1 MEKAFEM
8 GKTSATG
15 SVQLLVGVATS
26 TIIMALG
33 AIILG
38 NLLTQDQYG
47 LYAIALAP
55 STLINLFRDW
65 GINSAMAKQIAS
77 LRVSH
82 RDEEIRDVI
91 AAGVIFEV
99 LSGLALSVLSLL
111 LASVIASFYSKPESA
126 SYIAIFSV
134 TIISGSLLT
143 ASQAGFV
150 GYERMELNS
159 LTLISQAIVKTAIG
173 PILVLLGYSV
183 LGAVIGSALGSVAAA
198 IIGLAI
204 FYAILIRPLE
214 RKRIRNFHITKT
226 LKTLLTY
233 GLPLS
238 ISSIVGGILGQIYA
252 FMIIPLTSTT
262 IYGNYAVAANFTVLL
277 TFFTIPIG
285 TVIFPAFAKIDPE
298 NEPELLKNV
307 YASSIKYT
315 SILVVPATMVLMILS
330 GPMIGTLY
338 GAKYVYGPFFQT
350 LMVVSNLFILVGS
363 LSAGG
368 LLTGLGKTRI
378 PMYQSI
384 ATIIVGIPLGFFLI
398 PTLGMTGLIL
408 AGLLSGI
415 PSMIWGL
422 FWIWTHY
429 RAKADFKSS
438 TRIFAAS
445 GIAAITTYVILNF
458 IPLAEWIRLTVGLMI
473 FFGIYIFTAPM
484 IGAITPSEIDNLRT
498 MLSGL
503 GLVSKAIDLPLILTE
518 KVSNLRTKIARALA
532 L

>member
-33 AIILG
+33 TIILG

-65 GINSAMAKQIAS
+65 GINSAMTKQIAG

-82 RDEEIRDVI
+82 RDEEIHDVI

-99 LSGLALSVLSLL
+99 LSGLALSFLSLL
-111 LASVIASFYSKPESA
+111 LASVIASFYNKPESA

-134 TIISGSLLT
+134 IIISGSLLT

-159 LTLISQAIVKTAIG
+159 LTLISQAIVKTVIG
-173 PILVLLGYSV
+173 PILVLVGYSV
-183 LGAVIGSALGSVAAA
+183 LGAVIGTALGSIAAG

-214 RKRIRNFHITKT
+214 KKRTRSFHITKT
-226 LKTLLTY
+226 LKTMLKY

-238 ISSIVGGILGQIYA
+238 VSSILGGILAQIYA
-252 FMIIPLTSTT
+252 FMIIPLTTT
-262 IYGNYAVAANFTVLL
+262 TMYGNLAVAANFTVLL
-277 TFFTIPIG
+277 TFFTIPIA
-285 TVIFPAFAKIDPE
+285 TVIFPAFAKINPE

-315 SILVVPATMVLMILS
+315 SILVVPATFVLMVLS

-338 GAKYVYGPFFQT
+338 AEKYVYGPFFQT
-350 LMVVSNLFILVGS
+350 LMVLSNLFVLIGS
-363 LSAGG
+363 ISAGG
-368 LLTGLGKTRI
+368 LLAGLGKTRI
-378 PMYQSI
+378 PLYQSI
-384 ATIIVGIPLGFFLI
+384 ATLIIGIPIGFLLI
-398 PTLGMTGLIL
+398 PTFGVTGQIL
-408 AGLLSGI
+408 ASILSGI

-422 FWIWTHY
+422 FWIWKHY
-429 RAKADFKSS
+429 KVKADFKCSAK
-438 TRIFAAS
+438 ILAAS
-445 GIAAITTYVILNF
+445 AIAALAAYPIVLLNTANWLRLVIALAIFLAVYVLGA
-458 IPLAEWIRLTVGLMI
+458 PL
-473 FFGIYIFTAPM
+473 
-484 IGAITPSEIDNLRT
+484 IGAVTQSDINNLRK
-498 MLSGL
+498 MFSGL
-503 GLVSKAIDLPLILTE
+503 GLLSKIINIPLKAAERAAQIVSSDKSRKP
-518 KVSNLRTKIARALA
+518 
-532 L
+532 